1 MLVHGVTA
9 SARTWWRVGPWFAE
23 NGWRVVAVDLRGHGA
38 SPRMRGD
45 EGLDDLAWDV
55 HETVFE
61 AHDAVDVLLGH
72 SLGALVA
79 LKLCQDH
86 GKPARRLVLEEP
98 PGSES
103 TDFGEVAHA
112 TELDATLTRKSP
124 KAAVRRN
131 LAQNPT
137 WAEQDAKN
145 SVTGLRDCDAGPLGE
160 FLREGLRYDLTDLA
174 RSVTIPTL
182 LVLGSEERSSM
193 LPAPERAAVAGLLR
207 QGTTNEFD
215 AGHSVHRDGFE
226 GYVGLLGDWL
236 GRSGA

>member
-1 MLVHGVTA
+1 VLVHGVTA

-23 NGWRVVAVDLRGHGA
+23 NGWRVVAVDLRDHGA

-61 AHDAVDVLLGH
+61 
-72 SLGALVA
+72 
-79 LKLCQDH
+79 
-86 GKPARRLVLEEP
+86 
-98 PGSES
+98 
-103 TDFGEVAHA
+103 AHA

-182 LVLGSEERSSM
+182 LVLGSAERDSM
-193 LPAPERAAVAGLLR
+193 PPAPKRAAVAGSLR

>member
-1 MLVHGVTA
+1 MVTA

-23 NGWRVVAVDLRGHGA
+23 NGWRVVAVDLRGYGA
-38 SPRMRGD
+38 SPHIRGD

-61 AHDAVDVLLGH
+61 AHDAVDVLVGH

-79 LKLCQDH
+79 LKLFQDH
-86 GKPARRLVLEEP
+86 GKPARRFVHEEP
-98 PGSES
+98 PVSES
-103 TDFGEVAHA
+103 TDFGEVART

-137 WAEQDAKN
+137 WAQQDAKN

-160 FLREGLRYDLTDLA
+160 FLRDGLRYDLTDLA

-182 LVLGSEERSSM
+182 LVLGSEERGSM
-193 LPAPERAAVAGLLR
+193 LPALERAAVAGSLR

-226 GYVGLLGDWL
+226 EYVGLLGDWL